1 MRQITISNSDIVNGS
16 VPVAQSEFTKEIY
29 FMCCDDL
36 RDFPQLPNN
45 IEKISIFNCDNLEN
59 IESLENLKNLKKIK
73 IRDCRDLKSILSLPG
88 GLKKLNLDWTG
99 LTNLPTFPIDLKK
112 LSLFGID
119 LLTLPTLPGGLKKL
133 GLMGCSK
140 LRTLTELPNDLIEL
154 SLMGCSNLRTLPTL
168 PNHLQKLNLRACS
181 NLKTLSEL
189 PVGLQKLDLGECHK
203 LQPTLELLEKLSAL
217 EEKGCQVFYP
227 ERFSHNSL
235 ADNAKKRLD
244 DLINKYIENQENERI
259 DSSFITDLFHR
270 YLTQGISQRIAEGSL
285 TQKSRILAQSTQP
298 FLDFIEKNPNSLSW
312 IGDVCVDHKDGCVNQ
327 PVFAFAKINAL
338 IEIAKQEAL
347 IDKINNSKYL
357 ITLDSI
363 IAKVSQNSPG
373 ASVEAE
379 AVNMVLIDLHK
390 ELLARNL
397 ISTPWEGVPEKIAYE
412 STVKNWF
419 DSFKSQRGTDELM
432 QSFQDL
438 DAKRCGEILCDVY
451 HEKWY
456 KIAFSDDPE
465 IKRFKE
471 EYVLANESGE
481 YNEIQQLVHL
491 KNQKDE
497 KIINRTKELTQNA
510 VQESST
516 PRNEGVETRSSSVL
530 TKREFSELSP
540 RSGR

>member
-1 MRQITISNSDIVNGS
+1 LPDKLRILNL
-16 VPVAQSEFTKEIY
+16 SECANLETLPI
-29 FMCCDDL
+29 
-36 RDFPQLPNN
+36 LPN
-45 IEKISIFNCDNLEN
+45 
-59 IESLENLKNLKKIK
+59 
-73 IRDCRDLKSILSLPG
+73 
-88 GLKKLNLDWTG
+88 GLKILNL
-99 LTNLPTFPIDLKK
+99 
-112 LSLFGID
+112 
-119 LLTLPTLPGGLKKL
+119 
-133 GLMGCSK
+133 SK
-140 LRTLTELPNDLIEL
+140 
-154 SLMGCSNLRTLPTL
+154 C
-168 PNHLQKLNLRACS
+168 A
-181 NLKTLSEL
+181 NLKTLPEL
-189 PVGLQKLDLGECHK
+189 PDRLGYLNLSGCDK

-227 ERFSHNSL
+227 EHFSHDLL

-244 DLINKYIENQENERI
+244 DLIKKYTENQENERI
-259 DSSFITDLFHR
+259 NAGFITDLFHR
-270 YLTQGISQRIAEGSL
+270 YLTQGIDYRIAEGSL
-285 TQKSRILAQSTQP
+285 TKKARIIAQSTQP
-298 FLDFIEKNPNSLSW
+298 FLDFIEKNPNNLSW

-419 DSFKSQRGTDELM
+419 DSFKSRRGTDELM
-432 QSFQDL
+432 QSFRDL
-438 DAKRCGEILCDVY
+438 DTKRCAEILCDVY

-465 IKRFKE
+465 IKRAKE
-471 EYVLANESGE
+471 EYVLANESVE

-510 VQESST
+510 VEIQMTSSLQESST